1 MRLENTIV
9 LIIICT
15 IAFYAI
21 ALFLAD
27 FNLIQEKISN
37 FKIIYLP
44 LILFFTTLS
53 FLPLFIRWQF
63 LLKNSNIHIP
73 LKSSLLIFLSG
84 GALSITPGQIGDLL
98 KSQIIKKK
106 FNIPRTDTAAII
118 LSEKIYDLTAAISAS
133 IIGIIIL
140 GIDIHLTFIAIS
152 ILAFIFFLI
161 YYKPAFFLVIRQI
174 KKIKFISKYADNL
187 SDSYDTLRKST
198 SLKIASICFP
208 LSITYWL
215 IISIAVYYTFLAFDV
230 DILNYLDILF
240 IYVVSV
246 LFGAI
251 SFVPGGIG
259 ITEGSIVGLL
269 TLNGIDVSTALIL
282 SVMAR
287 IMTLWYPACIGFIC
301 LKFSINFSF
310 KGNSNDKD

>member
-9 LIIICT
+9 FIIIGT
-15 IAFYAI
+15 IALYAI
-21 ALFLAD
+21 CLFLAD

-44 LILFFTTLS
+44 LILFFVTLS
-53 FLPLFIRWQF
+53 LIPLFIRWHF
-63 LLKNSNIHIP
+63 LLRNSNIHIP
-73 LKSSLLIFLSG
+73 IKNSFLIFLSG
-84 GALSITPGQIGDLL
+84 GAISITPGQIGDLL
-98 KSQIIKKK
+98 KSQIMKKK
-106 FNIPRTDTAAII
+106 FNIPRTDTTAVII
-118 LSEKIYDLTAAISAS
+118 SEKIYDLTAAIIAS

-140 GIDIHLTFIAIS
+140 GMEIHLTLIAVS
-152 ILAFIFFLI
+152 ILAIIFFLI
-161 YYKPAFFLVIRQI
+161 YYKPAFIFFLEQI
-174 KKIKFISKYADNL
+174 KKIKFISKYTQNL

-198 SLKIASICFP
+198 SAKTASISIP

-230 DILNYLDILF
+230 NILNYLDILF
-240 IYVVSV
+240 IYVLSV

-259 ITEGSIVGLL
+259 VTEGTIVGLL
-269 TLNGIDVSTALIL
+269 TINGIDVSTALIL

-287 IMTLWYPACIGFIC
+287 IMTLWSPACIGFIC
-301 LKFSINFSF
+301 LKFSVNFSF
-310 KGNSNDKD
+310 KDDSN

>member
-1 MRLENTIV
+1 MRFENTIV

-15 IAFYAI
+15 IALYAI
-21 ALFLAD
+21 VLFLAD
-27 FNLIQEKISN
+27 FNLIQEKILN
-37 FKIIYLP
+37 FNLFYLP
-44 LILFFTTLS
+44 IILFFVTLS
-53 FLPLFIRWQF
+53 FAPLFIRWQL

-73 LKSSLLIFLSG
+73 LKNSFLIFLSG

-98 KSQIIKKK
+98 KSQILKKN
-106 FNIPRTDTAAII
+106 FNVPRTETTAII

-140 GIDIHLTFIAIS
+140 DIDIRLTLFAIS
-152 ILAFIFFLI
+152 ILGIIFFLI
-161 YYKPAFFLVIRQI
+161 YYKPAFQLVVQQI
-174 KKIKFISKYADNL
+174 KKLKFISKYADNI
-187 SDSYDTLRKST
+187 SDSYNTLQKST
-198 SLKIASICFP
+198 SVKIASICFP
-208 LSITYWL
+208 LSIIYWL

-230 DILNYLDILF
+230 NLLNYLDILF
-240 IYVVSV
+240 IYVTSV

-269 TLNGIDVSTALIL
+269 TLNGIDISTALIV

-310 KGNSNDKD
+310 KDTKNE